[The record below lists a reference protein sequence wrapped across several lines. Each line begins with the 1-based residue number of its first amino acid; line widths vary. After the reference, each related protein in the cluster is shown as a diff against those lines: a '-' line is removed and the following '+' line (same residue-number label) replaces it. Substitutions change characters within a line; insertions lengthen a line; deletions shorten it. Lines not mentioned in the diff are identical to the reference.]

1 MAFHATVHADR
12 LRFADAPRTAVRF
25 PGTGDRA
32 SVSHSD
38 RTHLPDQ
45 VEPGVDY
52 HDVTVRYR
60 LETGVPDA
68 DGTAPDPGDLPSGA

>member
-1 MAFHATVHADR
+1 M
-12 LRFADAPRTAVRF
+12 
-25 PGTGDRA
+25 
-32 SVSHSD
+32 
-38 RTHLPDQ
+38 
-45 VEPGVDY
+45 DY